1 MDTKMT
7 IKPIETE
14 YNGHKFRSRLEAR
27 WAVFFDAAGIKY
39 EYEPEGFEDE
49 NGNRYLP
56 DFYLPDFDTHVEV
69 KGDRPEAWDELIKAS
84 KMIKWGGDIR
94 RIAILSDIPKHY
106 DDGIYFF
113 PCYYWNG
120 KEDRAMVSQFA
131 FTYFDEID
139 LQFSDD
145 TLYNPP
151 FQIQNDKIVEC
162 HKEASFQAVSE
173 GELYREYKNFEPWY
187 KDDGVKWRGENNDVI
202 NNAFTEALY
211 ARFEF
216 GETPKGD
223 QKQ

>member
-1 MDTKMT
+1 MT

-14 YNGHKFRSRLEAR
+14 YDGHIFRSRLEAR
-27 WAVFFDAAGIKY
+27 WAVFFNKVGIVY
-39 EYEPEGFEDE
+39 EYEIEGYE
-49 NGNRYLP
+49 NEARERYLP
-56 DFYLPDFDTHVEV
+56 DMYLPEFKIYVEV
-69 KGDRPEAWDELIKAS
+69 KGNRPEAWDELIKAYH
-84 KMIKWGGDIR
+84 MMEWGGDIR
-94 RIAILSDIPKHY
+94 RIAILSDMPKHY

-120 KEDRAMVSQFA
+120 IEDRAMVSQFA
-131 FTYFDEID
+131 FTYFGKID

-145 TLYNPP
+145 ALYNPQ
-151 FQIQNDKIVEC
+151 FQIINDKIVEC

-202 NNAFTEALY
+202 NNAFKEALY

-223 QKQ
+223 QR